1 MYGDQF
7 GEIVCGYCGLKGEP
21 VVGDHLTH
29 GLISLLVHCMYCA
42 CATQCVRRAF
52 SDNTNRNLE
61 ISWSKFSFAFPRDP
75 YSERTAFGS
84 ILLSVH

>member
-1 MYGDQF
+1 MW
-7 GEIVCGYCGLKGEP
+7 ILRLKGI
-21 VVGDHLTH
+21 TCRRR
-29 GLISLLVHCMYCA
+29 SLDAWSDLFA
-42 CATQCVRRAF
+42 CSLHVLRMRMCVRRAF